1 MNYTEKKDK
10 ILYSNFLCFFAVA
23 LFSLS
28 FPINEILLQTWD
40 IFSLLFFRNSLALI
54 FLFLFWYLT
63 EDIKKTNLKDWIKGL
78 TIGAIGFGFG
88 TTLIVYCQIFS
99 GPVIAALAAAMMP
112 LAGVILEYLFDYR
125 KITFSFITAIILV
138 IVGGIIATGINLDET
153 IFNFGIFLGILA
165 SFFFAWGSRKT
176 VVSLNNIEILGQTT
190 LTATGMLIFSS
201 IIFFLSK
208 LFNGEDFFSGKI
220 ELNEFSLLIF
230 YSLFC
235 LAISQVLWIK
245 GVKLIGIGIASFHLN
260 ITPFYVMII
269 LIFLGYDWSWLKF
282 LGALIVFF
290 GIIISQINL
299 KFLSSV
305 KFKSK
310 F

>member
-63 EDIKKTNLKDWIKGL
+63 DDIKKTNLKDWIKGL

-153 IFNFGIFLGILA
+153 IF
-165 SFFFAWGSRKT
+165 AWGSRKT

-235 LAISQVLWIK
+235 LAISQVFWIK

-299 KFLSSV
+299 KFLSNV

-310 F
+310 L